1 MRFLSLLLLLC
12 LCFTFAVGTGVAP
25 VAAEVKAFDAQDF
38 TLTHLTAT
46 DAVGRTLPAI
56 SGYENDKYV
65 GVFYFLWHGQH
76 TSANYDGGTVRNV
89 TQLLKTNYN
98 DLFSTDKANK
108 VVPESSWLHVNEPL
122 YGYYSSTDEWVMRKH
137 IELFIAADV
146 DFVMFDFTN
155 GYYYKDPLNLFM
167 QLLREY
173 KDAGWDVPQVSFYL
187 WIDGNRLATRLMKNI
202 YNKEEYKDLVFYGNS
217 EKPIIVAS
225 LEYDSQELGSLVD
238 DSVKEYFDVRQS
250 AVMYSKDHSLLWP
263 YWQFKRDWKVY
274 KDMVNVSGAQAQSAF
289 SFAYESAPGYEKSSE
304 VHGRG
309 WSSSNP
315 KNGDVQAILRG
326 DNIQE
331 GWDNAISKDPDIVF
345 VCGWNEWVVQKAFL
359 PNGFPHY
366 TDNFSVEFSRD
377 IEMMKSATY
386 VSDGKGGYTEEGFG
400 DNYYLQ
406 LAYNIRRF
414 KGIAAEASDF
424 EAPGKVS
431 IDINGSLDQWNA
443 VKETY
448 LALSTNKEARDA
460 KGFYLGKT
468 YKQAAPAN
476 IIENMQVTYDDN
488 NVYFKITAKENISKY
503 KSGTTNWMNLYVG
516 IEGSDKATWSTF
528 NYVINRTPG
537 SDGKTSVEYFTK
549 DGAYTLA
556 KSGDASYKVSGN
568 VLQIAVPRSVLGLSG
583 NEINLTFKV
592 ADGVKETDN
601 ILDYYV
607 TGDVFPVGRYAY
619 TYQTA
624 YSESAPMPTNDPVN
638 SATNHP
644 EATPGEDGNKVQ
656 NGKDSGNGLIIGVAI
671 GVAALAV
678 AAVVIVAICVKKKGT
693 KAQ

>member
-1 MRFLSLLLLLC
+1 MRFLSLLLLFC
-12 LCFTFAVGTGVAP
+12 LCFAFLAGASGVP
-25 VAAEVKAFDAQDF
+25 VAAESFDAREF

-56 SGYENDKYV
+56 QGYEQDKYV

-76 TSANYDGGTVRNV
+76 TSEKYGGETVRNI

-98 DLFSTDKANK
+98 DLFSKDKANS
-108 VVPESSWLHVNEPL
+108 VVPENSWLHVNEPL

-155 GYYYKDPLNLFM
+155 GRYYKEPLNLFLR
-167 QLLREY
+167 LLREY

-187 WIDGNRLATRLMKNI
+187 WIDGNRIATRLIKNI
-202 YNKEEYKDLVFYGNS
+202 YEKDEYKDLVFYGNS
-217 EKPIIVAS
+217 NKPIIVAS
-225 LEYDSQELGSLVD
+225 LDYDTQKLGSLVD
-238 DSVKEYFDVRQS
+238 DKVKAFFDVRQS

-263 YWQFKRDWKVY
+263 YWQFKREWKVY
-274 KDMVNVSGAQAQSAF
+274 KDMVNVSSAQAESAF
-289 SFAYESAPGYEKSSE
+289 SFAYECAPGYTGE

-315 KNGDVQAILRG
+315 KNGDIQAILRG
-326 DNIQE
+326 DNVQE
-331 GWDNAISKDPDIVF
+331 GWDNAISKNPDIVF

-359 PNGFPHY
+359 KDGTPHY

-377 IEMMKSATY
+377 IEMLKSATY
-386 VSDGKGGYTEEGFG
+386 VSDGKGGYKEEGFG

-414 KGIAAEASDF
+414 KGIAADENQFD
-424 EAPGKVS
+424 APGKVS
-431 IDINGSLDQWNA
+431 IDINGKLSQWDA

-448 LALSTNKEARDA
+448 LALSTNKEARNA
-460 KGFYLGKT
+460 RGFYLGQT
-468 YKQAAPAN
+468 YKQDAPAN
-476 IIENMQVTYDDN
+476 IIESMKVTYDDN
-488 NVYFKITAKENISKY
+488 NVYFKITAKENISKH
-503 KSGTTNWMNLYVG
+503 KSGTTNWMNLYIGV
-516 IEGSDKATWSTF
+516 EGSDKASWSAF

-537 SDGKTSVEYFTK
+537 SNGKTTVEHFTK

-556 KSGDASYKVSGN
+556 KSGEASYKVSGK
-568 VLQIAVPRSVLGLSG
+568 VLQIAVPRSVLGVTA
-583 NEINLTFKV
+583 NQFNLTFKV

-619 TYQTA
+619 TYHTT
-624 YSESAPMPTNDPVN
+624 YSESAPMPTSDIV
-638 SATNHP
+638 ATSTP
-644 EATPGEDGNKVQ
+644 TTSSEATKTPGGEM
-656 NGKDSGNGLIIGVAI
+656 DSDNSLILGISVAI
-671 GVAALAV
+671 AGVVAV
-678 AAVVIVAICVKKKGT
+678 AAVVVIICIKKKG
-693 KAQ
+693 